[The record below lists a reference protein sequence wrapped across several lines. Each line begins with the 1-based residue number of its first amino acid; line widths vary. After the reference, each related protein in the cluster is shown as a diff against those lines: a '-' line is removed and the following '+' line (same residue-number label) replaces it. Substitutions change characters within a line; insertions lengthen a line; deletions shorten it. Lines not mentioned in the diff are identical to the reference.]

1 MENSI
6 IAINFVSSKN
16 TDEEHAMH
24 LKHDITEIMI
34 FDKADEV
41 IKELFE
47 SLHSRYQIGL
57 EASMK
62 GSDFIF
68 YCINLLHYKC
78 CKLNWKQGES
88 YVDSLAWIKNKNASI
103 NSITDDNDKCFQYT
117 ATFTLNLAF
126 QQKLS
131 KIALTF

>member
-1 MENSI
+1 M
-6 IAINFVSSKN
+6 
-16 TDEEHAMH
+16 
-24 LKHDITEIMI
+24 
-34 FDKADEV
+34 
-41 IKELFE
+41 
-47 SLHSRYQIGL
+47 
-57 EASMK
+57 
-62 GSDFIF
+62 
-68 YCINLLHYKC
+68 HYKC